1 MRIVTPSRLHFGFID
16 PFGDMGRIYGSIG
29 VAIER
34 PGWTIE
40 VEPCSDFNVETKNK
54 EVESK
59 VIGVAERI
67 KKHYGRRLNVKIK
80 IISDVPFHKGLGA
93 GTQLSLAVSEGILKS
108 LRLLYSKDDII
119 RFSGRGKRSGIG
131 IMAYFSGGFNLDAG
145 KSLKVP
151 SVPLPLFHVNF
162 PDEWLFLLVFPSID
176 AKVHG
181 NEEKAKFSLL
191 KKPNSKEISH
201 IVLMG
206 LLPSLIDNDIE
217 GFGKSLTMI
226 QERVGEMFLVSQ
238 GGIFAHSICKEIIE
252 FMLKNGVFG
261 AGQSSWGPIIY
272 GLVKK
277 GKTSRNI
284 KKKVN
289 EYMSFNGIK
298 GKTWLVRANNNGRT
312 IILGEYNAD
321 N

>member
-1 MRIVTPSRLHFGFID
+1 MRIVTSSRLHFGFID

-34 PGWTIE
+34 PCWIVE
-40 VEPCSDFNVETKNK
+40 VDPYSSFSVETKSK
-54 EVESK
+54 EVK
-59 VIGVAERI
+59 NKIINIAEKI
-67 KKHYGRRLNVKIK
+67 KKHYKKELNIKIK
-80 IISDVPFHKGLGA
+80 IISDVPLHQGLGA

-108 LRLLYSKDDII
+108 LHLLYGKDDII
-119 RFSGRGKRSGIG
+119 RFSGRGERSGIG

-145 KSLKVP
+145 KSLKTP
-151 SVPLPLFHVNF
+151 SVPLPLFHVDF
-162 PDEWLFLLVFPSID
+162 PDEWLFLLVLPSIEV
-176 AKVHG
+176 KVHG
-181 NEEKAKFSLL
+181 DDEKTKFSLL
-191 KKPNSKEISH
+191 KKINTKEISH

-226 QERVGEMFLVSQ
+226 QEKVGEMFSVSQ
-238 GGIFAHSICKEIIE
+238 GGIFAHSICKKIIE
-252 FMLKNGVFG
+252 FMLRNGVFG

-277 GKTSRNI
+277 GKTSCNI
-284 KKKVN
+284 EKKVN
-289 EYMSFNGIK
+289 EYISFNGIK

-312 IILGEYNAD
+312 IILGEHNAD